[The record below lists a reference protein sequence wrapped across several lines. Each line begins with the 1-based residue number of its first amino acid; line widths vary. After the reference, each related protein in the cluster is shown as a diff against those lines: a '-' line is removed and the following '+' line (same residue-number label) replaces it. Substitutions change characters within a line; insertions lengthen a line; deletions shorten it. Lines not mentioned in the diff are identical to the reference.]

1 LPDCVLHDELEPAF
15 SNVRPRMLLHPLSL
29 SSSPPPLSRLRSIQ
43 AIGIS
48 IWASSQSSGDPDQ
61 DQIRLGSGITLAGL
75 AIQLIAFIAFTL
87 LVIWAHRHPRCDA
100 APACPRLP
108 CGTLAHELRQ
118 SSRPNCCLACAQ
130 LNLPFN
136 LRVCA
141 RSRAPPSPTTP
152 AHTTATPHP
161 HPFAPHCR
169 SNGLTGKRD
178 TKRLFLGLYLGMAG
192 LYVRNIFRFAEF
204 VQATVLTWPAPEG
217 AYVLSEQ
224 QVRNSWRGY
233 LGAGGSCCSWHLFPH
248 ISLDP

>member
-1 LPDCVLHDELEPAF
+1 
-15 SNVRPRMLLHPLSL
+15 MLLHPLSL

-108 CGTLAHELRQ
+108 CGTLAHEPRQ
-118 SSRPNCCLACAQ
+118 SSRPNFCLACAQ

-141 RSRAPPSPTTP
+141 RSRAPPSRTHHRNASPP
-152 AHTTATPHP
+152 PFRPSLPQQWPHREAR
-161 HPFAPHCR
+161 HEAPFPGPVPRDGGAVR
-169 SNGLTGKRD
+169 SQHLPLCGVCAGHGAD
-178 TKRLFLGLYLGMAG
+178 MAG
-192 LYVRNIFRFAEF
+192 ARGRLRPFRA
-204 VQATVLTWPAPEG
+204 AG
-217 AYVLSEQ
+217 ARFLAWLPGRRRELLQLAS
-224 QVRNSWRGY
+224 
-233 LGAGGSCCSWHLFPH
+233 FPH